1 VGKVAILR
9 PRPPRSVRVM
19 ARDWSVRS
27 RAEWGIGL
35 GIRSG
40 GRVFGFETGGGYL
53 LWDRVQ

>member
-1 VGKVAILR
+1 MR